1 MTIRPQD
8 CFKHPIRTLHE
19 GQQATQHYRA
29 ELSEI
34 ALVAIDSFRQNKI
47 RFVLTALG
55 MVIGTASL
63 ILVVTIGL
71 TGKHYIL
78 SQIQN
83 IGSNVIWV
91 EYKGEGPRATP
102 VAADNLTVDDMA
114 AALQLV
120 PGLQAASPV
129 ASLAERMP
137 LGGGKEGDVNI
148 LGVMPDYRIVR
159 NLKVPAGRF
168 FDADDSRQKVALI
181 TEKFATQLYGSQNS
195 AVGQSIKI
203 SGLPFTIIGT
213 FKESTDTYGNSEVT
227 DHTVLI
233 PYTIS
238 RYFTGNN
245 NVKQLYFSMTDASLV
260 KQGTDQIK
268 QVIVSR
274 HRPESTYEMGNL
286 TEILQTAGVIANIVS
301 IVLLLVS
308 LVVLVVAGVGIMNIM
323 LVTVKSRTREIG
335 IRKAVGAT
343 RNEIRFQFLAESVF
357 ISLIGGFAGIAIGMA
372 PAISLRLFTEYHIP
386 ISGLS
391 IIVAVVVSSL
401 VGIVFGTVPAS
412 RAAQLD
418 PVESLRYE

>member
-1 MTIRPQD
+1 MTMKPQNVVL
-8 CFKHPIRTLHE
+8 HPLKTLRE
-19 GQQATQHYRA
+19 GQQATRHYRA

-83 IGSNVIWV
+83 IGSNVIWA

-102 VAADNLTVDDMA
+102 VASDYLTVDDMQ

-120 PGLQAASPV
+120 PGLRAASPV
-129 ASLAERMP
+129 ANLAERMP
-137 LGGGKEGDVNI
+137 MGGGKEGDASI

-159 NLKVPAGRF
+159 NLQVPAGRF

-181 TEKFATQLYGSQNS
+181 TEKFAKQLFNS
-195 AVGQSIKI
+195 ESAAIGETIKI

-213 FKESTDTYGNSEVT
+213 FKESTNTYGNSEVT
-227 DHTVLI
+227 DYTILI
-233 PYTIS
+233 PYTESQI
-238 RYFTGNN
+238 FTGNH

-260 KQGTDQIK
+260 PQGTEDIK
-268 QVIVSR
+268 RVIVSR
-274 HRPESTYEMGNL
+274 HRPESTYEIANL
-286 TEILQTAGVIANIVS
+286 TDILNTANVITNILTV
-301 IVLLLVS
+301 VLMLVS
-308 LVVLVVAGVGIMNIM
+308 LIVLIVAGVGIMNIM

-357 ISLIGGFAGIAIGMA
+357 ISLTGGFVGIAIGMML
-372 PAISLRLFTEYHIP
+372 PISVRMFTEYHIP
-386 ISGLS
+386 ISGVS
-391 IIVAVVVSSL
+391 IVVAVLVSSL
-401 VGIVFGTVPAS
+401 VGIIIGTVPAS

>member
-1 MTIRPQD
+1 MKPQNAIL
-8 CFKHPIRTLHE
+8 HPIKTFQQ

-83 IGSNVIWV
+83 IGSNVIWA

-102 VAADNLTVDDMA
+102 VTSDYLTIDDMN

-120 PGLQAASPV
+120 PGMRAASPV
-129 ASLAERMP
+129 ANLAERMP
-137 LGGGKEGDVNI
+137 MGRGKEGDANI

-159 NLKVPAGRF
+159 NLQVPSGRF

-181 TEKFATQLYGSQNS
+181 TEKFAKQLFNS
-195 AVGQSIKI
+195 DDAATGQAIKI

-213 FKESTDTYGNSEVT
+213 FKESTNTYGNSEVT
-227 DHTVLI
+227 DYTILI
-233 PYTIS
+233 PYQESQI
-238 RYFTGNN
+238 FTGNR
-245 NVKQLYFSMTDASLV
+245 NVKQIYFSMNDSSLV
-260 KQGTDQIK
+260 TQGTEDIK
-268 QVIVSR
+268 RVITSR
-274 HRPESTYEMGNL
+274 HRPESTYEVANL
-286 TEILQTAGVIANIVS
+286 TEILNTANVITNILTV
-301 IVLLLVS
+301 VLMLVS
-308 LVVLVVAGVGIMNIM
+308 LIVLVVAGVGIMNIM

-343 RNEIRFQFLAESVF
+343 ANEIRFQFLAESVL
-357 ISLIGGFAGIAIGMA
+357 ISLTGGFVGIVIGMA
-372 PAISLRLFTEYHIP
+372 LPISVRMFTEYHIP
-386 ISGLS
+386 ISGVS
-391 IIVAVVVSSL
+391 IIVAVLVSSL
-401 VGIVFGTVPAS
+401 VGIIFGTVPAS

>member
-1 MTIRPQD
+1 MKPQEVLQ
-8 CFKHPIRTLHE
+8 HPVQALRE
-19 GQQATQHYRA
+19 GQQATRHYRA

-34 ALVAIDSFRQNKI
+34 ALVAIDSFRQNKV

-78 SQIQN
+78 NQIQN

-102 VAADNLTVDDMA
+102 VPADYLTVDDMT

-148 LGVMPDYRIVR
+148 LGVMPEYRIVR
-159 NLKVPAGRF
+159 NLKVPGGRF

-181 TEKFATQLYGSQNS
+181 TEKFANQLFGSQN
-195 AVGQSIKI
+195 AAIGQTIKI

-245 NVKQLYFSMTDASLV
+245 NVKQLYFSMSDASLV
-260 KQGTDQIK
+260 PQGTDQIK

-286 TEILQTAGVIANIVS
+286 TEILNTARTIADIISV
-301 IVLLLVS
+301 VLLLVS
-308 LVVLVVAGVGIMNIM
+308 MVVLIVAGVGIMNIM

-343 RNEIRFQFLAESVF
+343 SNEIRFQFLAESVF
-357 ISLIGGFAGIAIGMA
+357 ISLVGGFVGIVIGMSL
-372 PAISLRLFTEYHIP
+372 PISIRVFTEYHIP
-386 ISGLS
+386 ISGIS
-391 IIVAVVVSSL
+391 IIVAVLVSSL
-401 VGIVFGTVPAS
+401 VGIIFGTVPAS

>member
-1 MTIRPQD
+1 MMMKPQHVLQ
-8 CFKHPIRTLHE
+8 HPVRALRE
-19 GQQATQHYRA
+19 GKQATQHYRA

-78 SQIQN
+78 TQIQN
-83 IGSNVIWV
+83 IGSNVIWA

-102 VAADNLTVDDMA
+102 VTSDFLTVDDMIA
-114 AALQLV
+114 AQQQV
-120 PGLQAASPV
+120 PGVRAASPV
-129 ASLAERMP
+129 ANLAERMP

-159 NLKVPAGRF
+159 NLQVPAGRF
-168 FDADDSRQKVALI
+168 FDADDARNKVALI
-181 TEKFATQLYGSQNS
+181 TDKFANSLYGSQGA
-195 AVGQSIKI
+195 AVGRTIKI

-213 FKESTDTYGNSEVT
+213 FRESVETFGNSEVT
-227 DHTVLI
+227 DNTVLI
-233 PYTIS
+233 PFTIS

-245 NVKQLYFSMTDASLV
+245 NVKQLYFSMSDSSLV
-260 KQGTDQIK
+260 PQGTEQIK
-268 QVIVSR
+268 QVIASR
-274 HRPESTYEMGNL
+274 HRPESTYEVRDL
-286 TEILQTAGVIANIVS
+286 TEILHTAGVIANILTL
-301 IVLLLVS
+301 VLLLVS
-308 LVVLVVAGVGIMNIM
+308 MVVLIVAGVGIMNIM

-357 ISLIGGFAGIAIGMA
+357 ISLIGGFVGIAIGMML
-372 PAISLRLFTEYHIP
+372 PISVRLFTEYHIP

-391 IIVAVVVSSL
+391 IVVAVLVSSL

>member
-1 MTIRPQD
+1 
-8 CFKHPIRTLHE
+8 
-19 GQQATQHYRA
+19 
-29 ELSEI
+29 
-34 ALVAIDSFRQNKI
+34 
-47 RFVLTALG
+47 
-55 MVIGTASL
+55 
-63 ILVVTIGL
+63 
-71 TGKHYIL
+71 
-78 SQIQN
+78 
-83 IGSNVIWV
+83 
-91 EYKGEGPRATP
+91 
-102 VAADNLTVDDMA
+102 MA
-114 AALQLV
+114 A
-120 PGLQAASPV
+120 
-129 ASLAERMP
+129 LAERMP
-137 LGGGKEGDVNI
+137 LGGGKEGDVNV

-168 FDADDSRQKVALI
+168 FDADDSRQKVGLI
-181 TEKFATQLYGSQNS
+181 TEKFANELFGSQNA
-195 AVGQSIKI
+195 AVGQTIKI

-213 FKESTDTYGNSEVT
+213 FRESTDTFGNSEVT
-227 DHTVLI
+227 NHTVLI

-245 NVKQLYFSMTDASLV
+245 NVKQLYFSMTDASQV
-260 KQGTDQIK
+260 PQGTEQIR
-268 QVIVSR
+268 QVIISR

-286 TEILQTAGVIANIVS
+286 TEILKTAGVIANIVT

-308 LVVLVVAGVGIMNIM
+308 MVVLVVAGVGIMNIM

-357 ISLIGGFAGIAIGMA
+357 ISLIGGFLGIAIGMA

-391 IIVAVVVSSL
+391 IVVAVLVSSL
-401 VGIVFGTVPAS
+401 VGIIFGTVPAS

>member
-1 MTIRPQD
+1 MSIKPQD
-8 CFKHPIRTLHE
+8 CFKHPIRTLHQ
-19 GQQATQHYRA
+19 GQEATRHYRA

-78 SQIQN
+78 TQIQN

-159 NLKVPAGRF
+159 NLKVLAGRF
-168 FDADDSRQKVALI
+168 FDADDSRQHVALI
-181 TEKFATQLYGSQNS
+181 TEKFANQLYGSQNA
-195 AVGQSIKI
+195 AVGQDVKI

-233 PYTIS
+233 PYTVS
-238 RYFTGNN
+238 RIFTGNN
-245 NVKQLYFSMTDASLV
+245 NVKQIYFSMKDASLV
-260 KQGTDQIK
+260 PQGTDEIK

-357 ISLIGGFAGIAIGMA
+357 ISLIGGFVGIAIGMA

-401 VGIVFGTVPAS
+401 VGVIFGTVPAS